1 MFLSFSRT
9 VEETWGG
16 GSSAVKDMRQREGVK
31 LKGKGLFPRKHCKPQ
46 CRAGFKIWF
55 GGVLVGQSYIAPFTQ
70 QPGEKLKNQRNMEKG
85 KV

>member
-1 MFLSFSRT
+1 M
-9 VEETWGG
+9 G
-16 GSSAVKDMRQREGVK
+16 GSSAVKDMRQREGLK
-31 LKGKGLFPRKHCKPQ
+31 LKGKGLFPRKHCKLQ

-70 QPGEKLKNQRNMEKG
+70 QSGEKLKNQRNVEKG